1 MNGVYP
7 VRLLGRLLLGVA
19 VSITLLGTATPA
31 RAWADRG
38 VRFVAAWDGFSAIV
52 TGCDGTCPAILVIPT
67 SVFHPGF
74 YDDLPVREI
83 ASSAFQDRQLTRVTI
98 PDSVTSIGSSAFANN
113 NLTSVKIPNSVTSI
127 SAEAFA
133 YNSLT
138 SVTFPGY
145 VTSIG
150 DYAFASNALTSVTI
164 PDSVTSIGDYAFYNN
179 QLASVT
185 IPDSVTSIGE
195 QAFAN
200 NRLTIVTFEGNA
212 PTAGFDV
219 FLGNDGLTAVTRL
232 IGTTGW
238 GATWGGKP
246 VVISPLRELDG
257 FKYTVSDG
265 SATVIGCSEACPTT
279 IVIPASFD
287 GSPVVSL
294 SNYAFANNNLTSVTI
309 PDSVTSIGSSAF
321 ANNNLTSVTIPDS
334 ITSIGSNAF
343 AANQLTSVTI
353 PNSVTSI
360 GSGAF
365 MLNQLTSVTIPN
377 PVTSI
382 GNAAFAIN
390 RLTRIVFEGNAPTAG
405 LDVLLGNDG
414 LAAVTRLNGTTGWG
428 ATWGGKRVVIAT
440 RATATAK
447 PTITGTTRIGQTLTA
462 KKGTWRGSPTP
473 TYTYQW
479 YVCAKAVTAART
491 AVPSTCTR
499 ITGATRSTFKLTAAQ
514 RNKYVAVL
522 VTGTSLGTTATTW
535 LSRTTAKIR

>member
-1 MNGVYP
+1 
-7 VRLLGRLLLGVA
+7 
-19 VSITLLGTATPA
+19 
-31 RAWADRG
+31 
-38 VRFVAAWDGFSAIV
+38 
-52 TGCDGTCPAILVIPT
+52 
-67 SVFHPGF
+67 
-74 YDDLPVREI
+74 
-83 ASSAFQDRQLTRVTI
+83 
-98 PDSVTSIGSSAFANN
+98 
-113 NLTSVKIPNSVTSI
+113 
-127 SAEAFA
+127 
-133 YNSLT
+133 
-138 SVTFPGY
+138 
-145 VTSIG
+145 
-150 DYAFASNALTSVTI
+150 
-164 PDSVTSIGDYAFYNN
+164 
-179 QLASVT
+179 
-185 IPDSVTSIGE
+185 
-195 QAFAN
+195 
-200 NRLTIVTFEGNA
+200 VTFEGNA

-334 ITSIGSNAF
+334 VTSIGDYAFLRNALTSVTIPDSVTSIGDYAFDSNQLTSVTIPDSVTSIGDYAFADNNLTSVTIPDSVTSIGDYAFADNNLTSVTIPDSVTSIGSSAFANNNLTSVTIPDSITSIGSNAF

-353 PNSVTSI
+353 PNSVTSIGSGAFMLNQLTSVTIPNPVTSI